1 MNKNCCMLWKG
12 FENNFLTVILK
23 EKPAEIQLGTMNL
36 HNFDKAIKEVY
47 EFNQTLDTSIEQL
60 YLNRNKLNSTINKL
74 IEFCLHIDTEQYGFD
89 FTGEASNNPL
99 KHKHEKER
107 ILKELEEVKHI
118 EVENVDAQSRVDV
131 SPYYNL
137 NKRS

>member
-1 MNKNCCMLWKG
+1 MNKNCYMLWKG

-99 KHKHEKER
+99 KYKHEKER

-131 SPYYNL
+131 SSDKYL
-137 NKRS
+137 SKRS